1 MDTITHGIVGALTGK
16 ALFAGLDI
24 PASSATGLRPHAKS
38 SPAARTAI
46 MACTVGSIF
55 PDIDIFAGSIV
66 KNPLALL
73 EWHRNI
79 THSVLIL
86 PLWALLLS
94 AFSLPIARRLK
105 WKPPSLGELTLIY
118 AVGLGTHIFLDVV
131 TNFGTMVWSPL
142 DYSRAAWDWLFI
154 LDFILSGTAL
164 VPQLAAWCYSEPAKF
179 RLRATVVWA
188 ALTLAAFA
196 IYLFAAAADSG
207 FAFWV
212 VVAASVLMAAI
223 FFGPAL
229 GGTGFQWRRAS
240 WCRVGLAAVCLY
252 LGCAAMAHRK
262 ALADTE
268 DFAAANNLD
277 VESLAAL
284 PLPPA
289 LTHWAGAI
297 ATPEGVWRVTF
308 RFPDGKPEQTMFYAS
323 ANQSQFITKAKQLRD
338 VQTYLWFARFPIW
351 TVRERM
357 GKTVAEVTDVRFFQ
371 GDEGQAPTDTRA
383 SRSRVR
389 PNPASFTFQVVF
401 DASGRVISHGF
412 KKPE

>member
-1 MDTITHGIVGALTGK
+1 M
-16 ALFAGLDI
+16 
-24 PASSATGLRPHAKS
+24 PASSATGLRAYAES
-38 SPAARTAI
+38 SPTARAAI
-46 MACTVGSIF
+46 VACTIGSIF
-55 PDIDIFAGSIV
+55 PDIDIFAGSVV

-79 THSVLIL
+79 THSLLML
-86 PLWALLLS
+86 PVWALLL
-94 AFSLPIARRLK
+94 AAISLPIARWLK
-105 WKPPSLGELTLIY
+105 WKPPSFGKLTLVY

-142 DYSRAAWDWLFI
+142 NYSRAAWDWLFI
-154 LDFILSGTAL
+154 LDFILSATAL
-164 VPQLAAWCYSEPAKF
+164 IPQLAAWCYRGPAKF
-179 RLRATVVWA
+179 RFRAGVVWA
-188 ALTLAAFA
+188 ALTLGAFA
-196 IYLFAAAADSG
+196 IYRFAEAAGSG

-229 GGTGFQWRRAS
+229 GGAGFQWRRSS
-240 WCRVGLAAVCLY
+240 WCRVGMAAVCLY

-262 ALADTE
+262 ALADTK
-268 DFAAANNLD
+268 DFAAAHNLD

-284 PLPPA
+284 PLPPT

-308 RFPDGKPEQTMFYAS
+308 RVPDGKPEQTMFYPS
-323 ANQSQFITKAKQLRD
+323 ANQSHFITEAKQLRD

-351 TVRERM
+351 KVQERT
-357 GKTVAEVTDVRFFQ
+357 GQTVAEVTDVRFFQ
-371 GDEGQAPTDTRA
+371 GDEGQAPSDSRA

-401 DASGRVISHGF
+401 DASDRVISRGF